1 MMRLVIGLLMTVVA
15 LGLAGRRPAG
25 DLHVDPSGQPE
36 THVSRILGKLGV
48 RTRAAVGAEL

>member
-1 MMRLVIGLLMTVVA
+1 MRLVIGLLMTVVA

-36 THVSRILGKLGV
+36 THAC
-48 RTRAAVGAEL
+48 RASSASWASARAPRSAPSC

>member
-15 LGLAGRRPAG
+15 LGFAGRRLAG